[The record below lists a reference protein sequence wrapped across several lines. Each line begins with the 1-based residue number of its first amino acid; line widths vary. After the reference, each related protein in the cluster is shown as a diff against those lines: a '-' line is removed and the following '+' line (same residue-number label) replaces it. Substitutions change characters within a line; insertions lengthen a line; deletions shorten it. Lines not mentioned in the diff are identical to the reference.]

1 MIRRR
6 LDSAPASPTTHSTGG
21 GGGGK
26 RSDAVS
32 VPGTAPSSSSAD
44 HPSVVR
50 FRQDVPATNSPSD
63 QSQEQ
68 SQEQHR
74 PRSRSS
80 TRSYSSGGTCD
91 RDRDSVISEMADSD
105 VVDVRAVAAGTSEE
119 DTSTNNSN
127 NGEQSRWSATL
138 RSPTAGGAFSPSLEL
153 NAKSSTSIHTSSSS
167 SGTSA
172 SLHGLGLRAASDRA
186 RTLSKCGKRCATLL
200 ADVAVLHDAWAKSM
214 LQSCHNLAALDG
226 IFAPPVSPLL
236 HKTNRRLTSFA
247 KQTQGLAICLRG
259 SVARPLHG
267 SSSAMAEAV
276 PGIFN
281 RYALARAECAS
292 KRHSALR
299 ARARYGKAVGEAD
312 AAIGTLRRA
321 KNQEENGND
330 ITDATATGAASA
342 SAENGSDILSWEDLK
357 RKLFVGGKKQ
367 GGLSQPSQL
376 VMKALEEVQ
385 RCEGEYRRLV
395 EEENRAV
402 SRAQTMEVTALDSL
416 QKLEEER
423 LQFLVETLGR
433 ALQAERGALDKM
445 DLLTVPEPH
454 AQLGGEGVDDAASAM
469 SDANDASVG
478 SQLQLSSSS
487 ILNKVLPAAAAADA
501 GAGKS
506 AVQGAIELNLPE
518 DVGRWRDTMK
528 QRLLDQTNCTH
539 ALKAVAA
546 YFMEIAS
553 AAFEFSTGL
562 RSKLAEVGYV
572 GVSSKNKSGDALAIV
587 LNQSEGDRAL
597 ACWSRYIETLG
608 NLAKATSDLGSQIK
622 EDGDK
627 LIAKPVVTAEKD
639 LRSAI
644 DSEEMRWKH
653 CTDHAKAE
661 AKARLR
667 HEQSVAALDKAED
680 RMAAHAAS
688 FASTSASVS
697 QQYGVG
703 AGMSSPM
710 TKAIGGMLSML
721 PSGMEDEALT
731 KMLNSEQR
739 LALAKKT
746 LEEATAKQQ
755 ADKLAYESAQIAK
768 DKAIQSYVATARAA
782 DNQATV
788 KVETLWN
795 AVTVGFEV
803 IVSSFQ
809 HFRKSRYAGID
820 PASIKMQECSGPRVL
835 EDLFEWSFSMQ
846 QNLVSHIEETTSRN
860 SGSSN
865 DTDGFALKV
874 MLVRSKD
881 VYKLLHF
888 VAEGEN
894 GEAKRIQKNARPH
907 NNDND
912 EMSNGAPRTP
922 VSTKV
927 QESSRVR
934 PKLKPLSEHKV
945 NSDELFDGE
954 QDAIMT
960 EGMHRSSSMPVVAI
974 ERMSV
979 ASKELKN
986 LAETLKV
993 ATAEKA
999 AKAAPESSS
1008 DAEMQLFLAHF
1019 GEEEES
1025 GEAASGGGKQTMPPT
1040 VIDSYSCAYWPEEK
1054 EGSMSPL
1061 LHGRLFVTSQKMYF
1075 IGWGDKKL
1083 ILKWED
1089 VVSITK
1095 DSIGVVSIPYFSL
1108 IFGLA
1113 PCFSCLVISRNL
1125 TISFFN
1131 ARNCLC
1137 TAA

>member
-6 LDSAPASPTTHSTGG
+6 LDSAPASPTSTSSEMYGLG
-21 GGGGK
+21 T
-26 RSDAVS
+26 DDVS
-32 VPGTAPSSSSAD
+32 APSSSSANR
-44 HPSVVR
+44 PSSVVR
-50 FRQDVPATNSPSD
+50 FRQDPAVQASPNE
-63 QSQEQ
+63 EQ
-68 SQEQHR
+68 DHQR

-80 TRSYSSGGTCD
+80 TRSYSSAGTCD
-91 RDRDSVISEMADSD
+91 TEND
-105 VVDVRAVAAGTSEE
+105 VLDVRAVAAGTHGE
-119 DTSTNNSN
+119 DTSNNN
-127 NGEQSRWSATL
+127 REEQSRWSNTL

-153 NAKSSTSIHTSSSS
+153 LTSVSSSS
-167 SGTSA
+167 SSA
-172 SLHGLGLRAASDRA
+172 SLHGLGLRAATDRA

-200 ADVAVLHDAWAKSM
+200 ADVATLHDAWAKSM
-214 LQSCHNLAALDG
+214 LQSCSNLAALDG
-226 IFAPPVSPLL
+226 SASSRGIFAPSVSPLL
-236 HKTNRRLTSFA
+236 HETNRRLTSFA

-292 KRHSALR
+292 ARHSALR
-299 ARARYGKAVGEAD
+299 ARARYGKAVGEAE

-321 KNQEENGND
+321 KNQEENGH
-330 ITDATATGAASA
+330 DADASGAGAAIPA
-342 SAENGSDILSWEDLK
+342 SAENGATTDILSWEDLK
-357 RKLFVGGKKQ
+357 RKLFVGGKKQGQ

-433 ALQAERGALDKM
+433 ALQAEMGALDKM
-445 DLLTVPEPH
+445 DLLAVSEPH
-454 AQLGGEGVDDAASAM
+454 VQLRGEAVDDAASAT

-487 ILNKVLPAAAAADA
+487 ILNKVLPADVS
-501 GAGKS
+501 AGKS
-506 AVQGAIELNLPE
+506 AVQEAIELNLPE

-528 QRLLDQTNCTH
+528 QRLLEQTNCTN

-572 GVSSKNKSGDALAIV
+572 GASSKNKSGDALAIV

-608 NLAKATSDLGSQIK
+608 NLAKAASDLGSQIK

-782 DNQATV
+782 DNQATA
-788 KVETLWN
+788 KAETLWN

-809 HFRKSRYAGID
+809 HFRESRYAGID
-820 PASIKMQECSGPRVL
+820 PASTKIQECSGPRVL

-865 DTDGFALKV
+865 DKDGFALKV
-874 MLVRSKD
+874 KLVRSKD

-894 GEAKRIQKNARPH
+894 GEAKIIRKNTSSH
-907 NNDND
+907 NNDKD
-912 EMSNGAPRTP
+912 GMSNGAPRTP

-927 QESSRVR
+927 EESSRVR

-945 NSDELFDGE
+945 NSDELFEGE
-954 QDAIMT
+954 QDAVMT

-979 ASKELKN
+979 ATKELKN

-1019 GEEEES
+1019 GEEKES
-1025 GEAASGGGKQTMPPT
+1025 GEAVSGGGQQTMPPT

-1061 LHGRLFVTSQKMYF
+1061 LHGRMFVTSQKMYF

-1095 DSIGVVSIPYFSL
+1095 DSIGMVSIPSFSP

-1113 PCFSCLVISRNL
+1113 PCFSCLVISRNRSHHFLQQYTKLSLHRSL
-1125 TISFFN
+1125 TTRFE
-1131 ARNCLC
+1131 
-1137 TAA
+1137 